1 MSWFDRI
8 RAVAVLAALVGLG
21 GCFQP
26 LYGEAAHPGLTE
38 DMRAVEV
45 APIPDRIGHYL
56 GDDLVSRMN
65 GSGETPP
72 PKYRLT
78 VKLSQS
84 TNAPTIESQIGTADA
99 ATVIGQAKFDLI
111 RIENGALIYTGSA
124 TATAVYDR
132 FSQSYANLRA
142 ARDAEIRI
150 ARELAN
156 EIALR
161 VGAALSEKK

>member
-1 MSWFDRI
+1 MSWFDRL
-8 RAVAVLAALVGLG
+8 RALAGLAALVGLG

-38 DMRAVEV
+38 ELRAVQV
-45 APIPDRIGHYL
+45 APIPERIGHYL
-56 GDDLVSRMN
+56 GDDLISRMN
-65 GSGETPP
+65 GSGESPTA
-72 PKYRLT
+72 KYLLT
-78 VKLSQS
+78 IKLIQS
-84 TNAPTIESQIGTADA
+84 TKSATIQSQIATADA
-99 ATVIGQAKFDLI
+99 ATVTGEAKFDLT

-124 TATAVYDR
+124 SASAVYDR
-132 FSQSYANLRA
+132 FFQSYANLRA

-150 ARELAN
+150 ARVLAD

>member
-8 RAVAVLAALVGLG
+8 RAIAGLLAVVGLA

-26 LYGEAAHPGLTE
+26 LYGEASHPGLTE
-38 DMRAVEV
+38 EMRTVQV

-65 GSGETPP
+65 GSGESPP

-78 VKLSQS
+78 IKLTQS
-84 TNAPTIESQIGTADA
+84 SKAPTVESQIATADA
-99 ATVIGQAKFDLI
+99 ATVVGEARFDLT
-111 RIENGALIYTGSA
+111 RIDTGALIYTGSA
-124 TATAVYDR
+124 TASAVYDR
-132 FSQSYANLRA
+132 FFQSYANLRA

-150 ARELAN
+150 ARELAD

-161 VGAALSEKK
+161 VGAALTDKK

>member
-8 RAVAVLAALVGLG
+8 RAVAVFAAFVGLG
-21 GCFQP
+21 GCLQP

-56 GDDLVSRMN
+56 GDGLISRLN

-72 PKYRLT
+72 AKYRLT
-78 VKLSQS
+78 VKLTQS
-84 TNAPTIESQIGTADA
+84 SRAPTVESQIATADA
-99 ATVIGQAKFDLI
+99 ATVIGEAKFDLI
-111 RIENGALIYTGSA
+111 RIENGALIYSGTA
-124 TATAVYDR
+124 TASAVYDR
-132 FSQSYANLRA
+132 FFQSYANLRA
-142 ARDAEIRI
+142 SRDAEIRI
-150 ARELAN
+150 ARELAD

>member
-8 RAVAVLAALVGLG
+8 RVLAAVAAVAGLG

-38 DMRAVEV
+38 EMRTVEV

-56 GDDLVSRMN
+56 GDDLISRMN
-65 GSGETPP
+65 GSGESPP

-78 VKLSQS
+78 IKLAQS
-84 TNAPTIESQIGTADA
+84 SRAPTVESQIGTADA
-99 ATVIGQAKFDLI
+99 ATVVGEAKFDLTK
-111 RIENGALIYTGSA
+111 IENGALIYTGSA
-124 TATAVYDR
+124 TASAVYDR
-132 FSQSYANLRA
+132 FFQSYANLRA

-150 ARELAN
+150 ARELAD

-161 VGAALSEKK
+161 VGAALSEHK

>member
-1 MSWFDRI
+1 MWWFERL
-8 RAVAVLAALVGLG
+8 RAVAVLGALLGLG

-26 LYGEAAHPGLTE
+26 LYGDATHPGLTD

-45 APIPDRIGHYL
+45 TPIPDRIGHYL
-56 GDDLVSRMN
+56 GDDLVSKMN
-65 GSGETPP
+65 GSGETPT

-111 RIENGALIYTGSA
+111 RIENGALIYTGTA

-142 ARDAEIRI
+142 GRDAEIRI
-150 ARELAN
+150 ARELAD

-161 VGAALSEKK
+161 VGAALAEKK

>member
-26 LYGEAAHPGLTE
+26 LYGEASHPGLTE

-150 ARELAN
+150 ARELAD

>member
-1 MSWFDRI
+1 MSWFDGI
-8 RAVAVLAALVGLG
+8 RAVAGLSALIGLG

-38 DMRAVEV
+38 ALRAVEV

-56 GDDLVSRMN
+56 GDDLISRMN
-65 GSGETPP
+65 GSGESPP

-78 VKLSQS
+78 IKLTQS
-84 TNAPTIESQIGTADA
+84 SRAPTIESQIATADA
-99 ATVIGQAKFDLI
+99 ATLVGEASFDLT

-124 TATAVYDR
+124 TASAVYDR
-132 FSQSYANLRA
+132 FFQSYANLRA

-150 ARELAN
+150 ARVLAD